1 MGDPQD
7 FVSDLAI
14 PVYSI
19 EKVTERR
26 DVQEKKTYEAAERT
40 ENTGER
46 GKGKA
51 GNTFSFLKSHLANQF
66 AGAIRFWFKAGFCSS
81 LR

>member
-40 ENTGER
+40 ENTGEKAKRESGEYFQFPEISLSKSICR
-46 GKGKA
+46 GH
-51 GNTFSFLKSHLANQF
+51 SFLV
-66 AGAIRFWFKAGFCSS
+66 
-81 LR
+81 